1 MIRKRFC
8 LPVVTAAVLGVVLSA
23 PCGAQEKQPGAMSVL
38 DDPGKP
44 IACKGTA
51 GVTPP
56 KLTRLVGPKSSDEA
70 RKKKV
75 SGTVRLWFT
84 VGADGHTRDVDITQM
99 VGYGLDLRAMSAV
112 NQWIYTP
119 ATKDGVAIACQ
130 TDAEITFD
138 YARKRKR

>member
-1 MIRKRFC
+1 MMGTRAC
-8 LPVVTAAVLGVVLSA
+8 LPVVTAAVLGVVLSV
-23 PCGAQEKQPGAMSVL
+23 PCGAQKAKPGVMNAE

-56 KLTRLVGPKSSDEA
+56 RLTKLVGPKSSDEA

-84 VGADGHTRDVDITQM
+84 VGADGHTRDVDVTQM
-99 VGYGLDLRAMSAV
+99 VGYGLDLRAISAV
-112 NQWIYTP
+112 NQWMYTP
-119 ATKDGVAIACQ
+119 ATKGGVAIACQ

-138 YARKRKR
+138 YTRKR